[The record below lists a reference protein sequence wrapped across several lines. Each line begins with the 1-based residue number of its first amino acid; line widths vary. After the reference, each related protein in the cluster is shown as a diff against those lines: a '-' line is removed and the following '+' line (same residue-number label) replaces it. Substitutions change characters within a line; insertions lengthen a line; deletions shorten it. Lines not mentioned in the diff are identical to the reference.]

1 MRPDGGMPAPGVRL
15 AGAAAVLLAVCSPGV
30 PDGRIE
36 VIEVLAHDPEAYT
49 QGLVFHEGF
58 LYESTGRYGE
68 SDVRR
73 VDPATGEVLE
83 VRPLAEAYFG
93 EGLALVDDRLIQLT
107 WRERV
112 AFAYDPATLEVTD
125 SLELDTDGWG
135 ACWDGEHLYTT
146 SGGTILFR
154 RSGDLE
160 ILDREQVIMGDE
172 PLSRV
177 NELECVGDHIYA
189 NVYQNPTIVKFDKA
203 TGRVVA
209 RFDASELVPAELQGD
224 QDAVLNG
231 IAWDPEEDVFY
242 ITGKLWPV
250 MYRVRLVDP

>member
-1 MRPDGGMPAPGVRL
+1 MGLLLAACL
-15 AGAAAVLLAVCSPGV
+15 AGVLSSTCDTGAPTGEIQVL
-30 PDGRIE
+30 DT
-36 VIEVLAHDPEAYT
+36 LAHDPDAYT
-49 QGLVFHEGF
+49 QGLVFHDGF

-112 AFAYDPATLEVTD
+112 AFVFDPATLEVTD

-154 RSGDLE
+154 RSRSLE
-160 ILDREQVIMGDE
+160 ILDREQVVMGEE
-172 PLSRV
+172 PISRV
-177 NELECVGDHIYA
+177 NELECVGEHIYA
-189 NVYQNPTIVKFDKA
+189 NVYQDATIVKFEKA

-209 RFDASELVPAELQGD
+209 RFDASDLVPAELRGD
-224 QDAVLNG
+224 QEAVLNG
-231 IAWDPEEDVFY
+231 IAWDPEGDVFY